1 LDIGKKALFQR
12 LQMLMST
19 LKEGGVNHY
28 DWNYLLV
35 IEYLCKI
42 LDNKSN
48 ILYLCI
54 NKRFKMLW

>member
-1 LDIGKKALFQR
+1 
-12 LQMLMST
+12 MLMST